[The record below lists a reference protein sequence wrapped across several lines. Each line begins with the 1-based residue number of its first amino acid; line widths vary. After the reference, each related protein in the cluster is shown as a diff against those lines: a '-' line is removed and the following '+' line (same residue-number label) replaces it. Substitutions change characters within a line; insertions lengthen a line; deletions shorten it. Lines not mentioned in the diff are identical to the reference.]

1 MIQKKALRT
10 KTREI
15 EEYNTSLQYICKE
28 SALTKLHKMPSR
40 VLFFSATRKPNGKE
54 KEEKRKNQ
62 EKKSHL
68 CINLHVTLALQDLN
82 LLTAP
87 GPVSLE
93 VNLELGRSNTEH
105 LHQCRLS

>member
-1 MIQKKALRT
+1 MIQKKALRI

-15 EEYNTSLQYICKE
+15 EEYNASLQDICKG

-40 VLFFSATRKPNGKE
+40 VLFFNHTEAEWERERRKTE
-54 KEEKRKNQ
+54 KSR
-62 EKKSHL
+62 KKSHL
-68 CINLHVTLALQDLN
+68 CINLHITLALQDLN
-82 LLTAP
+82 LLAAS

-105 LHQCRLS
+105 LHQCRLP